1 MTLVQI
7 VPRLPPATDGLGDYA
22 LSLARELRADFGI
35 DSRFIVCDT
44 TWTGHDRIEG
54 FSTERLTARS
64 AANLTSMLNSS
75 NGFGAVLLH
84 YVGYGYA
91 KRGAPA
97 WLIDA
102 LENWR
107 RHSGGSRLLTMFHE
121 IYATGPIW
129 TSAFW
134 LSSKQKQ
141 LAARLA
147 RLSDACLTSRQGYA
161 EIINALSRNKHAS
174 IAALPVFSNIGEPE
188 QRPCPLNERQCQLVI
203 FGGASNRA
211 RVYKNSLAVLERV
224 CRALDVE
231 RIIDVGPPTGLGGGR
246 INGIPLVQMGRKSA
260 AEVSALLSD
269 SIAGFFDYHTA
280 YLAKSTIFAAYSAH
294 RLIPISAGCDG
305 AQVDGLEAGRHYWTA
320 DSDRAILNLTAG
332 QEIADNAYD
341 WYQSHRLSE
350 HVKRFVAEITRIK
363 RFELEPD
370 MAEPSHQRRANSR
383 DSSLSKHNSHIA

>member
-44 TWTGHDRIEG
+44 AWTGHDRIEG
-54 FSTERLTARS
+54 FPAERMTARS
-64 AANLTSMLNSS
+64 AAALTSRLDDSKDVC
-75 NGFGAVLLH
+75 AALLH

-91 KRGAPA
+91 KRGAPS
-97 WLIDA
+97 WLVDA
-102 LENWR
+102 LERWR
-107 RHSGGSRLLTMFHE
+107 GSSGDSRLLTMFHE

-161 EIINALSRNKHAS
+161 EIINALSRHKHDS
-174 IAALPVFSNIGEPE
+174 IATLPVFSNIGEPE
-188 QRPCPLNERQCQLVI
+188 HRPRPLNDRERRLVV
-203 FGGASNRA
+203 FGGASNRT
-211 RVYKNSLAVLERV
+211 RVYKHSLIALERA
-224 CRALDVE
+224 CRALAVE
-231 RIIDVGPPTGLGGGR
+231 KIVDVGPPTGLSDSR
-246 INGIPLVQMGRKSA
+246 INGIPLVQLGRKSA

-294 RLIPISAGCDG
+294 RLIPISAGCNG

-341 WYQSHRLSE
+341 WYQTHKLSE
-350 HVKRFVAEITRIK
+350 HVKVFAVAI
-363 RFELEPD
+363 
-370 MAEPSHQRRANSR
+370 R
-383 DSSLSKHNSHIA
+383 DSHHLSLA